1 MPSRSEALLG
11 DLGADLSSQLSL
23 MRSSYD
29 SSTVIPLSR
38 IITHGG
44 DFWSLGVK
52 YSCSNSS
59 GTGDSAILYIVDNEV
74 GILLMVPRF
83 GISFCLIDI
92 RLPGGKGS

>member
-44 DFWSLGVK
+44 DFGSPGVN

-59 GTGDSAILYIVDNEV
+59 GTGDSEI
-74 GILLMVPRF
+74 F
-83 GISFCLIDI
+83 
-92 RLPGGKGS
+92 